1 MNKVAFIFRTAA
13 HGCAAGREGLDA
25 ALATSALDEEIGIFF
40 IGDGVYQLLA
50 EQAPTPI
57 LQRHYA
63 PTFGLFELYDVEHV
77 YICSQ
82 ALTERGVSAASL
94 VIIPHILT
102 QDELQARLAQY
113 SVRLSF

>member
-1 MNKVAFIFRTAA
+1 MNKVAFIFRNAA

-50 EQAPTPI
+50 EQSPAAI

-82 ALTERGVSAASL
+82 ALAERGLSSASL
-94 VIIPHILT
+94 VLTPHVLA

-113 SVRLSF
+113 PVRLSF